1 MPVEGFLDNYRNTL
15 ANKKIINPLKV
26 APTDPFQMDRPE
38 QPGMGSSVP
47 GWLQTRKSGALDA
60 YMSQKQNKTS
70 AIASDYASKAA
81 GQIPTNEFGQVE
93 RTIPDFQTPF
103 TQQIKNVTEQG
114 QLATQTEEAKA
125 QWQALQG
132 QKEMNAGYTFNWGA
146 TAGASGDNAG
156 AKAVQLAMNTF
167 NSGTPYAWGGNSLTK
182 GVDCSGLVQQI
193 YGQLGIKI
201 PRQTYEQAKSGKRVS
216 LDQLLPGDLLFFNS
230 GSGDPNGIGVNG
242 HVGIYIGNG
251 QMIDARNTRAG
262 IKMGSINIMGGPT
275 SAVRPW

>member
-1 MPVEGFLDNYRNTL
+1 MPIEGFLANYRDTL

-26 APTDPFQMDRPE
+26 NPTDPFQMDKPQ
-38 QPGMGSSVP
+38 QPGMGQNVP
-47 GWLQTRKSGALDA
+47 AWLQTRKTGALDA
-60 YMSQKQNKTS
+60 YMAKKQDKTS
-70 AIASDYASKAA
+70 DIATDYASKAA
-81 GQIPTNEFGQVE
+81 GQIPTNKFGMVE
-93 RTIPDFQTPF
+93 RAIPDYQTPF

-132 QKEMNAGYTFNWGA
+132 QAELNAGYTFNWGA
-146 TAGASGDNAG
+146 TAGASGNNPG
-156 AKAVQLAMNTF
+156 AKAVQLAMNAF
-167 NSGTPYAWGGNSLTK
+167 NNGTPYAWGGNSLTS
-182 GVDCSGLVQQI
+182 GVDCSGLIQQV
-193 YGQLGIKI
+193 YKQLGINL
-201 PRQTYEQAKSGKRVS
+201 PRVTYEQAKSGKRVS

-230 GSGDPNGIGVNG
+230 GSSDPNGIGANG